1 MEIYDISRDIDE
13 NIYPGDPESRTV
25 RIKSISDGDDC
36 NLSAVYM
43 GAHNGTHLDAPL
55 HFIDDAMS
63 VDEIS
68 LKNLIGPCTVI
79 NMSPGFIT
87 GEVVEKNF
95 PKVDRILIH
104 GKGKAFLHKTGAEI
118 LVDNG
123 VLLVGTDANS
133 IEPSEAEGAAH
144 NTLLENGV
152 PILENIDLTDIPSG
166 EYFLFAVPIKI
177 KDCEAAPVRAVLIKG
192 PISFQEKI
200 DFDNI

>member
-1 MEIYDISRDIDE
+1 MEIYDISRSIYE

-25 RIKSISDGDDC
+25 KIKSISEGEDC

-55 HFIDDAMS
+55 HFIDGGMS

-68 LKNLIGPCTVI
+68 LDALIGPCTVI

-87 GEVVEKNF
+87 GEVVEKSF
-95 PKVDRILIH
+95 PKTERILIH
-104 GKGKAFLHKTGAEI
+104 GKGKAFFHKTGAEI
-118 LVDNG
+118 LVDNKIS
-123 VLLVGTDANS
+123 LVGTDANS
-133 IEPSEAEGAAH
+133 IEPAEAEGAAH
-144 NTLLENGV
+144 NTFLENGV
-152 PILENIDLTDIPSG
+152 PILENIDLTNIPSG
-166 EYFLFAVPIKI
+166 EYFLFAAPVKI